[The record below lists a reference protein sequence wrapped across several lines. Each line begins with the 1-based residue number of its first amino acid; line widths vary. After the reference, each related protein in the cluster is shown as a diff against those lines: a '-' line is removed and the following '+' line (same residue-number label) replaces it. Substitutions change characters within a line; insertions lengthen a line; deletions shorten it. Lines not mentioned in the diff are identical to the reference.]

1 MPKKFNAFDEKTPA
15 PRLGSLHDVRRV
27 VSLKENKTNHSHER
41 VVIRPPMPK
50 GKYEIQ
56 RKVCVNLLLPQL
68 SLPSVPQPVSSRAT
82 LMIVVVTQSAISAT
96 PIRLLRTHLF
106 SGTAIKSPTS
116 VRSSVKPVTMSVL
129 PTSIWYDLYLSSEP
143 GCLC

>member
-56 RKVCVNLLLPQL
+56 RKYVSICSFLNYRCPPFP
-68 SLPSVPQPVSSRAT
+68 SL
-82 LMIVVVTQSAISAT
+82 
-96 PIRLLRTHLF
+96 
-106 SGTAIKSPTS
+106 
-116 VRSSVKPVTMSVL
+116 
-129 PTSIWYDLYLSSEP
+129 
-143 GCLC
+143 